1 MPIKKIP
8 ANRQK
13 IKHIGPSIAAQSS
26 YFCDLCP
33 KKFVK
38 NKTLATHKRKFHSG
52 HSHVLTFKN
61 SAVNIPPEF
70 NEFKKRIERFS
81 LTHKTNLIISCININ
96 SLRNKFHY
104 IEFILNEQ
112 YVDVLVINET
122 RINNNIDDRFFI
134 SPFYH
139 MLRRDR
145 ESDDGGGIIVFVK
158 NNLNIESV
166 DSDKNFETISFL
178 INTNNKTKIALIA
191 SYRPPKTPEIPFIA
205 HLQQLTSAYE
215 ESVED
220 IIIVGDLNFD
230 MLDRNDNKLFDFNQS
245 NGFRNTIFAGTRLNP
260 SSLKYTSLDVIL
272 CMILAYFVASEI
284 INVSFSDHSF
294 ILTAFNYKKIYNKSE
309 KRSTR
314 CLTKDKIYLLKD
326 RLKIILPSISTT
338 NTCVNFQWSQLKKV
352 LVACLDSI
360 AKNKQVPSK
369 KSNNSPWIDKSYTS
383 LSKKRDAVYLKAISC
398 KNNDI
403 TTSKS
408 LWSEFKI
415 LRNKCT
421 NLFYGKKS
429 SYFKHFIN
437 TNELST
443 KKLWKKLS
451 PYISPN
457 KKSTLVASAILKNT
471 SNNNDLDLASA
482 FCNYFS
488 TLLIKFNFLTLTS
501 CLSYI
506 TNYISEC
513 GFGRDIGLTIRHF
526 TEDEVTKGLKSLVP
540 NSGVGEVGIESIVF
554 VECAEELTK
563 QITYLFNLILTSGI
577 YPDDWKCA
585 HIIPIYKGKGSKTDL
600 ENYRPI
606 SILSPVSK
614 LFEKLLAAQIYSY
627 LETNKLYNTAQF
639 GFRKN
644 LSCELALNSLMET
657 WKNGLDAG
665 NDVIAVFLDFSKAF
679 DTVDHNL
686 LILKLA
692 YYNFDSNI
700 ILLIK
705 NYLTNRS
712 IKVNINGRMS
722 HSSPLHA
729 GVPQGSVL
737 GPLLFI
743 LFINDMCYL
752 KIKSNMVLF
761 ADDTTISLVGKNPA
775 TIIESIETDLIIL
788 TEWLKHNKLVLN
800 VAKSQAMCFNSNLK
814 LFKTEQVE
822 RLKLKIECDHNQIS
836 FLAQVKLLGIV
847 IDNKLDFGAQSKDL
861 SIKINCKSHL
871 LKKSLYLF
879 TENFK
884 PILFKLFI
892 QSHFD
897 YCSTLYIYFSNKNHI
912 LHLEKCFTKSIYLI
926 IGVKLAKLTLEDQ
939 YVELNDEKKNKKKT
953 NFNILPLKHRILYH
967 LCTFIFN
974 IFKNNNETFVNI
986 FNAQKSKTSTREIFK
1001 VPFFK
1006 KRFKQFS
1013 FTTISI
1019 KLLNHFIFLE
1029 TQKTLSSFKSEL
1041 SKNIINLFILCEKK
1055 NFWT

>member
-1 MPIKKIP
+1 MPVKNLP
-8 ANRQK
+8 ANRQ
-13 IKHIGPSIAAQSS
+13 IINHIGPSSVVRS
-26 YFCDLCP
+26 TYFCDLCP
-33 KKFVK
+33 KIFVK
-38 NKTLATHKRKFHSG
+38 KKTLDTHKRKFHTG
-52 HSHVLTFKN
+52 LSHILTTKN
-61 SAVNIPPEF
+61 SAVCSTPEL
-70 NEFKKRIERFS
+70 NDYRTKIVNFS
-81 LTHKTNLIISCININ
+81 LKHKTNIIISCININ
-96 SLRNKFHY
+96 SLLNKFHN

-122 RINNNIDDRFFI
+122 RLNNNHDDNLFLN
-134 SPFYH
+134 PFYH
-139 MLRRDR
+139 LLRRDR
-145 ESDDGGGIIVFVK
+145 EINSGGGIIVFVK
-158 NNLNIESV
+158 NNLKIESV
-166 DSDKNFETISFL
+166 VFDEKFETISFL
-178 INTNNKTKIALIA
+178 MNPNNNTKIALIA
-191 SYRPPKTPEIPFIA
+191 SYRPPNDPEIPFIE
-205 HLQQLTSAYE
+205 HLEQRTSVYE
-215 ESVED
+215 TLVED
-220 IIIVGDLNFD
+220 IIIVGDLNFN

-260 SSLKYTSLDVIL
+260 TSLAYTSLDVIL

-314 CLTKDKIYLLKD
+314 CLTKEKIFLLKD
-326 RLKIILPSISTT
+326 RLKIILPSISIT
-338 NTCVNFQWSQLKKV
+338 NACVNFQWSQLRTV
-352 LVACLDSI
+352 LTGCLDSI
-360 AKNKQVPSK
+360 AKSKQVPSK

-398 KNNDI
+398 KKDI
-403 TTSKS
+403 IKSQS
-408 LWSEFKI
+408 LWSEFKL

-421 NLFYGKKS
+421 NLFYGKKAA
-429 SYFKHFIN
+429 YFRNFIN
-437 TNELST
+437 TNDLST

-457 KKSTLVASAILKNT
+457 KKSTLVAASILKNT
-471 SNNNDLDLASA
+471 NNNSDSDLASA

-488 TLLIKFNFLTLTS
+488 TLLIKFNFLSLTL
-501 CLSYI
+501 CISYI

-526 TEDEVTKGLKSLVP
+526 TEEEVTKGLKSLVP

-554 VECAEELTK
+554 VECADELTK
-563 QITYLFNLILTSGI
+563 QITYLFNLIITTGI

-585 HIIPIYKGKGSKTDL
+585 HIIPIYKGKGPKTDL

-627 LETNKLYNTAQF
+627 LETKKLLHPAQF

-657 WKNGLDAG
+657 WKNGLDVG

-686 LILKLA
+686 LILKLT
-692 YYNFDSNI
+692 YYNFDAN
-700 ILLIK
+700 LTHLIK

-722 HSSPLHA
+722 HSSPLHS

-761 ADDTTISLVGKNPA
+761 ADDTTISLAGKNPA
-775 TIIESIETDLIIL
+775 TIIESLESDLIIL
-788 TEWLKHNKLVLN
+788 TEWLKNNKLVLN

-814 LFKTEQVE
+814 LPKTAQSE
-822 RLKLKIECDHNQIS
+822 RLKLKISCDNNQIS

-847 IDNKLDFGAQSKDL
+847 IDNKLDFGAQSKAL
-861 SIKINCKSHL
+861 SIKINLKSHL
-871 LKKSLYLF
+871 LKRSLYLF
-879 TENFK
+879 TESFK
-884 PILFKLFI
+884 PTLFKLFI

-897 YCSTLYIYFSNKNHI
+897 YCSTLYIHFSNKNHI
-912 LHLEKCFTKSIYLI
+912 IKLEKCFTKAILI
-926 IGVKLAKLTLEDQ
+926 IIKVKLAKLTLFEQ
-939 YVELNDEKKNKKKT
+939 YTALNNTKKNKI
-953 NFNILPLKHRILYH
+953 NFNILPLKHRFFFH

-974 IFKNNNETFVNI
+974 IFKNNNETFINI
-986 FNAQKSKTSTREIFK
+986 FNSHKSQSVTRDPYKIPK
-1001 VPFFK
+1001 FK
-1006 KRFKQFS
+1006 KTFPVKYF
-1013 FTTISI
+1013 
-1019 KLLNHFIFLE
+1019 LLHICL
-1029 TQKTLSSFKSEL
+1029 
-1041 SKNIINLFILCEKK
+1041 IVYEK
-1055 NFWT
+1055 F